1 MMRSFMLF
9 AHPIQ
14 TSQRDSRVI
23 LAHFGIGAVFAE
35 HGQVAHLGDKLRVV
49 AGHKASLAA
58 ADELGRMQREARGDV
73 RILADR
79 LRWEGSGG
87 VDDDRHLK
95 SESFPLVDVHW
106 TTKSS
111 DRHDHAPVPIAQAN
125 VARLKLPGIRVYVKQ
140 HNTITKALRSQPCSA
155 KGKRWHIDH
164 ILLCR
169 LKRQL

>member
-23 LAHFGIGAVFAE
+23 LAHFGIGAA
-35 HGQVAHLGDKLRVV
+35 
-49 AGHKASLAA
+49 LAA

-125 VARLKLPGIRVYVKQ
+125 VARLKLPGIRVCVKQ

-155 KGKRWHIDH
+155 KGKG
-164 ILLCR
+164 C
-169 LKRQL
+169 